1 MCPHTDPEPP
11 MYTLQSIPDFAS
23 LIVHLVLEELAQPY
37 RLNMLDIASGDLDSP
52 AHRAISPFGKI
63 PAMQTPDG
71 PMFETAAITLW
82 LADRHGALA
91 PMPTAPDR
99 AEFLSWFFFNNFSL
113 HTGMMALVHPDFPG
127 GENMSYP
134 VSQTTHARLMS
145 ELTIL
150 DAMIA
155 SRKPRWLSPDE
166 PSILTYHLAVLMRWM
181 KAFAKFPEHAIDSS
195 NFPSIHAILC
205 AMETRPAAI
214 RAAADE
220 GLTGSFFSN
229 PES

>member
-1 MCPHTDPEPP
+1 

-23 LIVHLVLEELAQPY
+23 LIVHLVLEELGQPY
-37 RLNMLDIASGDLDSP
+37 SLNTLNFDAGDLDSP
-52 AHRAISPFGKI
+52 AHRAMNPFGKI
-63 PAMQTPDG
+63 PALQTPDG

-91 PMPTAPDR
+91 PAPASPDR
-99 AEFLSWFFFNNFSL
+99 AGFLSWFFFTNFSL
-113 HTGMMALVHPDFPG
+113 HTGMMTLVHPERAG
-127 GENMSYP
+127 GAEAAFA
-134 VSQTTHARLMS
+134 VSKATHTRLME
-145 ELTIL
+145 ELAIL

-155 SRKPRWLSPDE
+155 NHNPHWLSPDQ

-181 KAFAKFPEHAIDSS
+181 KAFAQFPEHAINSTD
-195 NFPSIHAILC
+195 FPAIHAILR
-205 AMETRPAAI
+205 AMESRPAAL

-220 GLTGSFFSN
+220 GLTNAFFSN

>member
-1 MCPHTDPEPP
+1 
-11 MYTLQSIPDFAS
+11 MYTLQSVPDFAS
-23 LIVHLVLEELAQPY
+23 LIVHLVLEELGLPY
-37 RLNMLDIASGDLDSP
+37 SLNTLDFDNGDLDSP
-52 AHRAISPFGKI
+52 AHRALNPFGKI

-91 PMPTAPDR
+91 PVPTAPDR
-99 AEFLSWFFFNNFSL
+99 AAFLSWFFFTNFSL
-113 HTGMMALVHPDFPG
+113 HTGMMSLVHPYRAG
-127 GENMSYP
+127 GEDISYP
-134 VSQTTHARLMS
+134 VSQATRARLLA
-145 ELTIL
+145 ELGTL

-155 SRKPRWLSPDE
+155 SNQPRWLSAKE

-181 KAFAKFPEHAIDSS
+181 KAFAYFPDHAIDAAD
-195 NFPSIHAILC
+195 FPAIHAILC

-214 RAAADE
+214 RAAKDE
-220 GLTGSFFSN
+220 GLTGTYFSN

>member
-1 MCPHTDPEPP
+1 

-23 LIVHLVLEELAQPY
+23 LIVHLVLEELGQPY
-37 RLNMLDIASGDLDSP
+37 TLNTLNFDAGDLDSP
-52 AHRAISPFGKI
+52 AHRALNPFGKI

-91 PMPTAPDR
+91 PAPTAPDR
-99 AEFLSWFFFNNFSL
+99 ADFLSWFFFTNFSL
-113 HTGMMALVHPDFPG
+113 HTGMMNLVHPYRAG
-127 GENMSYP
+127 GEDISFA

-145 ELTIL
+145 ELATM
-150 DAMIA
+150 DTMIA
-155 SRKPRWLSPDE
+155 SRKPRWLSAKE

-181 KAFAKFPEHAIDSS
+181 KAFAYFPEHAIDSA
-195 NFPSIHAILC
+195 NFPAIHAILR

-220 GLTGSFFSN
+220 GLTGAFFSN

>member
-1 MCPHTDPEPP
+1 

-23 LIVHLVLEELAQPY
+23 LIVHLVLEELGQPY
-37 RLNMLDIASGDLDSP
+37 TLNTLNFDAGDLDSP
-52 AHRAISPFGKI
+52 AHRAMNPFGKI
-63 PAMQTPDG
+63 PALQTPDG

-91 PMPTAPDR
+91 PAPASPDR
-99 AEFLSWFFFNNFSL
+99 ADFLSWFFFTNFSL
-113 HTGMMALVHPDFPG
+113 HTGMMTLVHPECAG
-127 GENMSYP
+127 GQDTAFA
-134 VSQTTHARLMS
+134 VSQVTHIRLME
-145 ELTIL
+145 ELAIF

-155 SRKPRWLSPDE
+155 NRNPGWLSPAQ

-181 KAFAKFPEHAIDSS
+181 KAFACYPEHSIDAGK
-195 NFPSIHAILC
+195 FPSIHAILC
-205 AMETRPAAI
+205 AMETRPAAL

-220 GLTGSFFSN
+220 GLTGAFFSN

>member
-1 MCPHTDPEPP
+1 

-23 LIVHLVLEELAQPY
+23 LIVHLVLEELGQPY
-37 RLNMLDIASGDLDSP
+37 TLNTLDFDSGDLDST
-52 AHRAISPFGKI
+52 AHRAMNPFGKI

-91 PMPTAPDR
+91 PAPTSPDR
-99 AEFLSWFFFNNFSL
+99 AAFLSWFFFTNFSL
-113 HTGMMALVHPDFPG
+113 HTGMMMLVHPYRPG
-127 GENMSYP
+127 GEDVSFA
-134 VSQTTHARLMS
+134 VSQTTHARLMD
-145 ELTIL
+145 ELAIL
-150 DAMIA
+150 DAMITNN
-155 SRKPRWLSPDE
+155 KPRWLSAGE

-181 KAFAKFPEHAIDSS
+181 KAFAKFPEHAIDSAD
-195 NFPSIHAILC
+195 FPAIHAILC

-214 RAAADE
+214 RAATNE
-220 GLTGSFFSN
+220 GLSGTFFSN